1 MLLIKIK
8 TLFFQFESEE
18 QSFCMHHLLS
28 DLTRSHRKRLTTLM
42 SHVLNVIFRHKQ
54 ALHSCLGVKTH
65 PVDEENNDRHCA
77 NTLCEMC

>member
-28 DLTRSHRKRLTTLM
+28 DLTRSHRKRLTPTLM

-54 ALHSCLGVKTH
+54 AVW
-65 PVDEENNDRHCA
+65 PVGREPKQQVNSECDV
-77 NTLCEMC
+77 T